1 MVHES
6 RLESVDVTLH
16 SPRSRWNKKIVHVD
30 MYVQFPC
37 LLESGLSSLVGND
50 FNEKNLKS
58 ELTIVILIS
67 NKNFLNHDS
76 PEINR
81 LIMLH
86 VTKKCWRPFRHWQR
100 QTWEEG
106 VRNSR
111 WAKAFLKMAGLFW
124 LLYHQKI
131 LCKLKQMNSWTGDK
145 QFSPAII
152 WQLSTATSAG
162 PLHFFIRFSKRSV
175 VHVIVG
181 PIMALADI

>member
-16 SPRSRWNKKIVHVD
+16 SPRSRCNKKIVHVD

-58 ELTIVILIS
+58 ELTIVILIT

-86 VTKKCWRPFRHWQR
+86 VTKKFWRPFRH
-100 QTWEEG
+100 
-106 VRNSR
+106 
-111 WAKAFLKMAGLFW
+111 
-124 LLYHQKI
+124 
-131 LCKLKQMNSWTGDK
+131 
-145 QFSPAII
+145 
-152 WQLSTATSAG
+152 
-162 PLHFFIRFSKRSV
+162 
-175 VHVIVG
+175 
-181 PIMALADI
+181 

>member
-124 LLYHQKI
+124 LLYHKKKSFVSWNKWI
-131 LCKLKQMNSWTGDK
+131 LELGTSNFHQ
-145 QFSPAII
+145 P
-152 WQLSTATSAG
+152 LSG
-162 PLHFFIRFSKRSV
+162 NCQQQHRRGRFISSLDSQRDRWCMS
-175 VHVIVG
+175 
-181 PIMALADI
+181 